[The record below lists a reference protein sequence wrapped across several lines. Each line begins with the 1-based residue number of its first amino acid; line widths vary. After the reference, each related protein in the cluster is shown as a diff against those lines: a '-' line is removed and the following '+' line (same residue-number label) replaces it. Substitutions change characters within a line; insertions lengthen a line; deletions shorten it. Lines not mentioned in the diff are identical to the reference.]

1 VICSKHLKNNDIYKI
16 MSRKQK
22 KHDLIDDFRPII
34 QKHKEEDNYLSRL
47 DMCMI
52 ISKELGISLKV
63 LCNLIPNELSS
74 KFCKGFKKDG
84 TPCTARSK
92 FNGMCGSHIDQP
104 QLMSPIEMTPKNNEG
119 IRHTHSLTECIFK
132 PGCPACETSR
142 KSFRELRG
150 LL

>member
-1 VICSKHLKNNDIYKI
+1 

-22 KHDLIDDFRPII
+22 QHDLIDDFRPII

-74 KFCKGFKKDG
+74 KFCKGFKRYQDFNEEIKLIRP
-84 TPCTARSK
+84 THLVCNLAR
-92 FNGMCGSHIDQP
+92 
-104 QLMSPIEMTPKNNEG
+104 
-119 IRHTHSLTECIFK
+119 
-132 PGCPACETSR
+132 
-142 KSFRELRG
+142 
-150 LL
+150 